1 MGGIL
6 IEEGVEAEG
15 GMRTLPGTV
24 VRPITLKGTVSIG
37 PVKAWSVTNKRIIS
51 LLKLLRNSKR
61 YLNIDINMDNT
72 CLILVFMNI

>member
-6 IEEGVEAEG
+6 IEGVEAEG
-15 GMRTLPGTV
+15 GMQTLPRTA

-37 PVKAWSVTNKRIIS
+37 PVKAWSITNKRII
-51 LLKLLRNSKR
+51 LPLKLLQNSKR